1 MKGDIDIIAMAFE
14 LARAVE
20 ALYEHTR
27 RYYYEVM
34 LSGHSCPTCG
44 GTLTMVGESDC
55 RCTTCAYRFDPTVVF
70 QRCPACDGTPRLR
83 ICRYQCGRC
92 GRDIPSRFVFDA
104 RVFDREY
111 FRLRMAE
118 SRERQAQQRREISRE
133 FAVTR
138 SAPVAGMAADLDMV
152 PGLAGALD
160 ELVGVAD
167 LAVWLPLAKGFDLN
181 RYQAHLQAHI
191 GPIEMCFDDLP
202 ALEGNARMDRIWRFV
217 AIIFMAHAGL
227 VQIWQ
232 QGQTILVRTY
242 ETDTEGY

>member
-1 MKGDIDIIAMAFE
+1 MNGTIDIIAMAFE

-34 LSGHSCPTCG
+34 LSGHPCPLCG
-44 GTLTMVGESDC
+44 GTLAMVGESDC
-55 RCTTCAYRFDPTVVF
+55 RCAACGHRLDPTVTF
-70 QRCPACDGTPRLR
+70 QRCTACGGVPGLR
-83 ICRYQCGRC
+83 ISRYQCEGC
-92 GRDIPSRFVFDA
+92 GEDVPSRFVFDA

-118 SRERQAQQRREISRE
+118 SRERKAQQCKEACREI
-133 FAVTR
+133 AVTR
-138 SAPVAGMAADLDMV
+138 SAPAAGMAADLDMI

-181 RYQAHLQAHI
+181 RYQTHLQAHI
-191 GPIEMCFDDLP
+191 GPIEICFDDLP
-202 ALEGNARMDRIWRFV
+202 ALENDARMDRIWRFV
-217 AIIFMAHAGL
+217 AVIFMAHAGL
-227 VQIWQ
+227 VHIWQ
-232 QGQTILVRTY
+232 QGQTILVRTC
-242 ETDTEGY
+242 EADTEGY